1 MSDYNGL
8 RPGEILA
15 DASVAD
21 FISSLGLGIA
31 RAQQALD
38 TNSIEQLDSFI
49 QPIPGLGGKTLIEM
63 GFSPAFYHYQHA
75 DITCSMNL
83 HLRVEE
89 TTGVDFGINGAY
101 NNAETSNDDSE
112 SNISNSSSGSRSET
126 RNREASLQITSR
138 SAGEVRI
145 NDNRVSLGGAD
156 LESRLR
162 SLVDGLASNGDISAV
177 AFERTETPINPI
189 TDASPQQVIVS
200 PNAVA
205 FRAFGYAG
213 GVIRIASNS
222 DTTFVANPETSLQ
235 VGRSNSVSNY
245 ARKVKTA
252 FEDAG
257 YEVTHWPPGEPIHE
271 VLFDID
277 RNNIRP
283 DQRDEMQEVAQMLAR
298 AGIPFRLIGHADA
311 PASPGH
317 NLQLSRLRV
326 DEVWRQ
332 LVANGVQPSQ
342 ITSATGEGEAAANP
356 GGAQDIPHDQAHRRV
371 QILLEVDLLLIEGA
385 DGQVISGV
393 EPDRRDHSEPASNGW
408 LHTFDANNM
417 SGVNGKQVT
426 AEGRSWGL
434 SGTAVGDHAADSPQA
449 FAKNLANSINAD
461 SDSQI
466 SASAGGAVCNLARK
480 SDPVQLH
487 LISTSSR
494 DLRMTSSD
502 SITINE
508 QFANSSSERETTRR
522 TGNNTVA
529 FGATLDVRH
538 ARQFEL
544 DVSGNS
550 SISARLVSI
559 PAPPEFLDTIRTFL
573 RD

>member
-89 TTGVDFGINGAY
+89 STGVDFGINGAY

-112 SNISNSSSGSRSET
+112 SNSSSSRSGSSSEV
-126 RNREASLQITSR
+126 RNREAGLQITSR

-145 NDNRVSLGGAD
+145 NDNRVAVSGPD
-156 LESRLR
+156 LDSRLH
-162 SLVDGLASNGDISAV
+162 SLIDGLAGNSDISAV
-177 AFERTETPINPI
+177 AFERTETPINPN

-222 DTTFVANPETSLQ
+222 DTTFIANPDTSLA
-235 VGRSNSVSNY
+235 VTRSNSVNNY

-252 FEDAG
+252 FTDAG
-257 YEVTHWPPGEPIHE
+257 YSVTHWPPGEAIHE

-277 RNNIRP
+277 RNHIRP
-283 DQRDEMQEVAQMLAR
+283 DQRDELQDTAQMLAR
-298 AGIPFRLIGHADA
+298 AGLPFRLVGHADA
-311 PASPGH
+311 PASPGY
-317 NLQLSRLRV
+317 NLQLSQRRV
-326 DEVWRQ
+326 DEVRRQ
-332 LVANGVQPSQ
+332 LIANGVDPAQ
-342 ITSATGEGEAAANP
+342 ITASIAEGEAAANP
-356 GGAQDIPHDQAHRRV
+356 NSDEDIPHDQAHRRV
-371 QILLEVDLLLIEGA
+371 QILLDVDLLLIESA

-393 EPDRRDHSEPASNGW
+393 EPDRRDQSEPGSNGW
-408 LHTFDANNM
+408 IHTFDANDM
-417 SGVNGKQVT
+417 SGVNGKQVN
-426 AEGRSWGL
+426 AEGRGWTL
-434 SGTAVGDHAADSPQA
+434 SGAAIDGQAADSPQA

-461 SDSQI
+461 AGSQI
-466 SASAGGAVCNLARK
+466 SGSSGGAVCHLARK

-487 LISTSSR
+487 LISTSNR
-494 DLRMTSSD
+494 DLRMTSSE

-522 TGNNTVA
+522 TGNSTVA

-544 DVSGNS
+544 DVTGNS